1 MTTTIMNQRV
11 KSFDQKFYSIE
22 RRISLIILQNRIQ
35 TKIIV

>member
-1 MTTTIMNQRV
+1 MNQRV

-22 RRISLIILQNRIQ
+22 RRISLIIFQNRIQ

>member
-1 MTTTIMNQRV
+1 MNQRV

-35 TKIIV
+35 TKIIVQHSL